1 MKALEE
7 ILQRAIQEGK
17 FADLAG
23 KGKPLELYENPHEDP
38 EKRIAN
44 KILANSGF
52 LPGWIEERREIE
64 ANLKL
69 SRNQLKAAR
78 ELFLDSDS
86 ENKGTE
92 LTEWEDALSRFRE
105 QMAALNKRIE
115 SYNLEAPL
123 IQLHLSKVDIRVE
136 VDRISSL

>member
-38 EKRIAN
+38 EKRMAN
-44 KILANSGF
+44 KILADSGF

-86 ENKGTE
+86 KNNCSE
-92 LTEWEDALSRFRE
+92 LAEWENALSRFRE

>member
-44 KILANSGF
+44 KILADSGF
-52 LPGWIEERREIE
+52 TPGWIEERREIE

-86 ENKGTE
+86 KNNCSE
-92 LTEWEDALSRFRE
+92 LAEWENALSRFRE

-123 IQLHLSKVDIRVE
+123 IQLHLSKVDIRVQ